1 MQLDLKNNGKSNVK
15 KKTPA
20 SKSRASEPADK
31 GAQMSGSRKRKK

>member
-1 MQLDLKNNGKSNVK
+1 MQLDLKTNGKSNA